1 MSRPVKA
8 SKRLAAVLSGEQ
20 GGGHVAGLVVREPA
34 IVDLDLAQ
42 DGDDRHE
49 EPRRREREEHLDLPP
64 RVDGVRRQRG
74 PESGIARAV
83 VPGEAGVGDPA
94 GPFGS
99 TGHAVDRV
107 MLEV

>member
-1 MSRPVKA
+1 M
-8 SKRLAAVLSGEQ
+8 
-20 GGGHVAGLVVREPA
+20 RESA

-49 EPRRREREEHLDLPP
+49 QTRAAGSARSTSSCRPGSTAYAASAD
-64 RVDGVRRQRG
+64 RQ
-74 PESGIARAV
+74 SGIARAV